1 MKYRQLGKT
10 GFSVSEIGFGAWAIG
25 AHWGEQSEK
34 DSLEA
39 LGAAVDAGVNFVDTA
54 AAYGDG
60 KSEQIIG
67 KIMKERSERIYVS
80 TKTPPLDGPYPPSPY
95 CDAEVRYPEEY
106 LRTNVEERC
115 RMLGVEAVDILLLHS
130 WTRAWND
137 NPYPLEVLRRL
148 KQEGK
153 ILYAGISTPEH
164 DQNCAVDLI
173 RDGWVDVVE
182 VVFNIFEQEPA
193 AQLLPAAAK
202 DKVGIINRVVFD
214 EGSLT
219 GKFTEKTEFGEGDFR
234 REYFSGDRLSRTV
247 KRVEALKK
255 DLIGYEMSLPQVAI
269 KFSLQ
274 QEGISTVIPGMRNA
288 WQAKANTAVSD
299 LPDMPEDVI
308 EKLHAHMW
316 RKAFWYFG

>member
-95 CDAEVRYPEEY
+95 CDPEVRYPEEY

-193 AQLLPAAAK
+193 AQLLPAAVK
-202 DKVGIINRVVFD
+202 HKVGIINRVVFD

-255 DLIGYEMSLPQVAI
+255 DLIGYEMSLPQTAI

-288 WQAKANTAVSD
+288 WQVKANTAVSD
-299 LPDMPEDVI
+299 LPDMADDVI

>member
-1 MKYRQLGKT
+1 MGKT
-10 GFSVSEIGFGAWAIG
+10 GFEVSEIGFGAWAIG
-25 AHWGEQSEK
+25 AHWGDQSEK

-39 LGAAVDAGVNFVDTA
+39 LGTAIDAGVNFIDTA

-80 TKTPPLDGPYPPSPY
+80 TKTPPLDGPWPPSPY
-95 CDAEVRYPEEY
+95 CDPKDRYPEDY

-115 RMLGVEAVDILLLHS
+115 RMLGVEAVDILLLHT

-137 NPYPLEVLRRL
+137 NPYPLEVLRKL

-153 ILYAGISTPEH
+153 ILQVGISTPEH
-164 DQNCAVDLI
+164 DQNCVVQLI

-182 VVFNIFEQEPA
+182 VIFNIFEQEPA
-193 AQLLPAAAK
+193 AQILPAAIEH
-202 DKVGIINRVVFD
+202 KVGIINRVVFD

-234 REYFSGDRLSRTV
+234 NDYFSGDRLSRTV
-247 KRVEALKK
+247 KRVEALKE
-255 DLIGYEMSLPQVAI
+255 DLKGFDMTLPQTAI
-269 KFSLQ
+269 KFALQ
-274 QEGISTVIPGMRNA
+274 QDGISTVIPGMRNA
-288 WQAKANTAVSD
+288 WQAKANTAVTD
-299 LPDMPEDVI
+299 LPELPADII
-308 EKLHAHMW
+308 EKLHNHMW
-316 RKAFWYFG
+316 RKAFWYMG